1 VRAFELVRQ
10 EYEHAEGRNRVLFT
24 VGTVFYDDGVPYV
37 FDTASSRV
45 SALPWTSGM
54 VETLSVAG

>member
-37 FDTASSRV
+37 LDTDLVDGKFSRV
-45 SALPWTSGM
+45 GA
-54 VETLSVAG
+54 TLDIGNG